1 MTVCEYCEET
11 VSEDAKIISL
21 DRYGLVMCDEH
32 IDSEAGCET
41 CGTADSV
48 TRHRKP
54 FNPLDGSFFYECS
67 ECESRWT
74 TT

>member
-1 MTVCEYCEET
+1 MAVCEYCEET
-11 VSEDAKIISL
+11 VSEEAKIISL

-48 TRHRKP
+48 TRHRMP
-54 FNPLDGSFFYECS
+54 YNPREGSFFYECS
-67 ECESRWT
+67 ACERQWVT
-74 TT
+74 V